1 LFVNENRNYWAPSP
15 KESIQKVLRETG
27 ENIMQV
33 ARLLPLNLNRWGS
46 VIDTLTSV
54 FDDIKQEKV
63 EDFGITFLDTNF
75 KPSPYMQ
82 VALNLNGDLLV
93 ELVSNEYLVTKLTK
107 WQESQVRLLGFK
119 MPDENNPN
127 YHRATK
133 ANEQP
138 VYTARQLLDAART
151 VFEVRDD
158 CWFTFGQSD
167 YEKALAGSSAFWHN
181 SLNESQL
188 CLPGMNANST
198 REGLLASRA

>member
-1 LFVNENRNYWAPSP
+1 
-15 KESIQKVLRETG
+15 VLRETG

-54 FDDIKQEKV
+54 FEDIKQERI
-63 EDFGITFLDTNF
+63 ESFGITFLDTEL
-75 KPSPYMQ
+75 KPCPYLQ
-82 VALNLNGDLLV
+82 ASLNLNGDLVV
-93 ELVSNEYLVTKLTK
+93 ELISNEYLVTKLTK
-107 WQESQVRLLGFK
+107 WQENQLRLLGFK

-133 ANEQP
+133 ATEQP

-158 CWFTFGQSD
+158 CWFTVGQSD
-167 YEKALAGSSAFWHN
+167 YEKALAGSTAFWHN
-181 SLNESQL
+181 ADDPTQL
-188 CLPGMNANST
+188 CLPGMNATST
-198 REGLLASRA
+198 REGRLLKAF

>member
-1 LFVNENRNYWAPSP
+1 
-15 KESIQKVLRETG
+15 
-27 ENIMQV
+27 MQV

-54 FDDIKQEKV
+54 FEDIKKENL
-63 EDFGITFLDTNF
+63 ESFGITFLDTDF
-75 KPSPYMQ
+75 KPSPYLQ
-82 VALNLNGDLLV
+82 VSLNLNGELLV
-93 ELVSNEYLVTKLTK
+93 ELISNEYLVTKLTK
-107 WQESQVRLLGFK
+107 WQESQLRMLGFK

-158 CWFTFGQSD
+158 CWFTFGQSE

-181 SLNESQL
+181 SEDPTRL
-188 CLPGMNANST
+188 CLPGTNAPST
-198 REGLLASRA
+198 REGKLPKAV